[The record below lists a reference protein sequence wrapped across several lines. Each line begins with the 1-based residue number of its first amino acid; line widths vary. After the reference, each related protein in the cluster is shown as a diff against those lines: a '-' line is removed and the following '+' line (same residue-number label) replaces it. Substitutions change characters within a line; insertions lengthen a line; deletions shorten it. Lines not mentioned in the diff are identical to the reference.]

1 MPPNR
6 PFRKGADQPP
16 WPDDPGKART
26 TSMGCSYA
34 GNESQTIDC
43 EAYLENL
50 LNSMLNGYAIF
61 KRVYGKA
68 NSACGVI
75 STIAVLAIM
84 VGTIVS
90 AISRW
95 IRIPIIGIDE
105 LNGLLTG
112 MAIYLGLATAQA
124 AKANISVTFLVQ
136 KLSVRNAW
144 LVDLFM
150 LAIATALFAHVTYI
164 YWEEA
169 YRAFVEGDF
178 LVGIIEWPV
187 WPLALTLVVGVAM
200 LVIQLVIDFVER
212 ARELV
217 TAIRST
223 QPLVKR

>member
-1 MPPNR
+1 M
-6 PFRKGADQPP
+6 
-16 WPDDPGKART
+16 
-26 TSMGCSYA
+26 
-34 GNESQTIDC
+34 
-43 EAYLENL
+43 
-50 LNSMLNGYAIF
+50 NSVHNGYAKF
-61 KRVYGKA
+61 KSVYGKA
-68 NSACGVI
+68 NHACGVI

-90 AISRW
+90 TISRW

-112 MAIYLGLATAQA
+112 MAIYLGIATAQA

-136 KLSVRNAW
+136 NLSVRNAR
-144 LVDLFM
+144 LIDLLM
-150 LAIATALFAHVTYI
+150 LAIAAALFAHVTHI

-187 WPLALTLVVGVAM
+187 WPLAFTLAVGVSM

-212 ARELV
+212 ARGFD
-217 TAIRST
+217 TDARST
-223 QPLVKR
+223 QPLVEG

>member
-1 MPPNR
+1 MER
-6 PFRKGADQPP
+6 
-16 WPDDPGKART
+16 
-26 TSMGCSYA
+26 
-34 GNESQTIDC
+34 
-43 EAYLENL
+43 L

-136 KLSVRNAW
+136 KLSVRNAR

-150 LAIATALFAHVTYI
+150 LAIATVLFAHVSHI

-169 YRAFVEGDF
+169 YRAFAEGDF
-178 LVGIIEWPV
+178 LVGIVEWPV

-200 LVIQLVIDFVER
+200 LVIQLVIDLVER
-212 ARELV
+212 ARESI
-217 TAIRST
+217 TAFRST
-223 QPLVKR
+223 QPSVKR